1 MTTRFVQVVKVASAS
16 ILALG
21 LVWPASGFA
30 APPAP
35 AANVQCTT
43 GAIKS
48 ASGCAAAEALNAAP
62 PPTDPNAPVTEK
74 FGGLTL
80 GVGLGL
86 NFNAQ
91 RGKAVSSA
99 SVVNGIVRVSGVD
112 DTTASILLES
122 HYFFVP
128 NRGFFGVPPGAWGHG
143 PFVGI
148 IANVTGTNNSST
160 STNATSTATAASGI
174 ISGYALGW
182 MIGFRQPTWTQNT
195 DKTAWVP
202 SYNGSSSWNFG
213 VGFSVNPNAQTLG
226 DGLVANAPLPAGET
240 AIRFKSQPLY
250 GVILVSSFSF

>member
-1 MTTRFVQVVKVASAS
+1 MSTRFGKVTFTSL
-16 ILALG
+16 LALG
-21 LVWPASGFA
+21 LGLATSSFA
-30 APPAP
+30 APPSAAP
-35 AANVQCTT
+35 QIQCT
-43 GAIKS
+43 
-48 ASGCAAAEALNAAP
+48 AAEVKTPGGCEAARALNNAP
-62 PPTDPNAPVTEK
+62 PPSDPSAPVTEK

-80 GVGLGL
+80 GVGLAL

-91 RGKAVSSA
+91 RGRAVSSA

-112 DTTASILLES
+112 DTTASLLLES

-128 NRGFFGVPPGAWGHG
+128 NHWFFSVAPGAWGHG

-160 STNATSTATAASGI
+160 SSNATNAATASNGI

-182 MIGFRQPTWTQNT
+182 MIGFREPTWTQNT
-195 DKTAWVP
+195 AKTAWIP
-202 SYNGSSSWNFG
+202 SYNGSASWNFG
-213 VGFSVNPNAQTLG
+213 IGFSVNPNAQTLG
-226 DGLVANAPLPAGET
+226 DGLSANAPLPAGET